1 MLESWPCVESLLIHT
16 RFYDVTRLRGWS
28 KFRGLR
34 VDCMTCIDVY
44 GIVTTLKFTTCVDV
58 YGI

>member
-1 MLESWPCVESLLIHT
+1 MTKAYLTARVAASPCSCVNGPRT
-16 RFYDVTRLRGWS
+16 
-28 KFRGLR
+28 
-34 VDCMTCIDVY
+34 TCIDVY